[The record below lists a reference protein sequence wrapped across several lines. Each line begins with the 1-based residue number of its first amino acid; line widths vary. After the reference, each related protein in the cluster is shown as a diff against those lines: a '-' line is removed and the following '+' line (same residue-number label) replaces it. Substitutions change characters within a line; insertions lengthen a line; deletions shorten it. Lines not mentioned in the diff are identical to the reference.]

1 MGGGMYPGISIVS
14 ILYKNRKTQLRLAS
28 KLKDTFWLM
37 LLKIQRQNQ
46 VQAQFDQVVKSR

>member
-1 MGGGMYPGISIVS
+1 MYPGISMVS
-14 ILYKNRKTQLRLAS
+14 ILYKNRRTQLRLAS
-28 KLKDTFWLM
+28 KLKDTYWLM